1 MCDGAA
7 ARVGTALD
15 TERESKFKSS
25 ALIRNANAE
34 FVISAASVCM
44 MDKKLLQQMNRP
56 EATEPDGAI

>member
-1 MCDGAA
+1 M
-7 ARVGTALD
+7 GTALD

-34 FVISAASVCM
+34 FVISAASVCVM
-44 MDKKLLQQMNRP
+44 GEKLLQQMNRP